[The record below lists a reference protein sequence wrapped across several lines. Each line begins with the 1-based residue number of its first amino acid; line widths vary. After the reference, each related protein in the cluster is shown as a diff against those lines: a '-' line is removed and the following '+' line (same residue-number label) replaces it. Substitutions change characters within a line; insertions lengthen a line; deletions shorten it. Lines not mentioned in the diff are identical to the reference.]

1 MNACPFCQCTRDTH
15 TCVYTH
21 TYVMHTCSCMRTH
34 THTHTHTCS
43 NAQGGHSSVL
53 FIKMCLRHSLGGGKV
68 GIIING
74 IKRKIRTQIQ
84 RQCQTVILTT
94 LRPTSQGHVEKT
106 DDWASHCVTW
116 WPEIWRLAW
125 LETRGG
131 DHPSSDM
138 IPKELM
144 FINLLS
150 ETHAWFW
157 VLLTSNLQM
166 DFLSWSYP
174 ALLNLD

>member
-1 MNACPFCQCTRDTH
+1 MPVLSVSALGTHIHACTCTH
-15 TCVYTH
+15 TVH
-21 TYVMHTCSCMRTH
+21 TNTH
-34 THTHTHTCS
+34 THTRS

-53 FIKMCLRHSLGGGKV
+53 FIKMCLRCSPGGAKV

-84 RQCQTVILTT
+84 RQCQIVILTT
-94 LRPTSQGHVEKT
+94 LRPTSQGHVEEI
-106 DDWASHCVTW
+106 DDWESHCVTW

-125 LETRGG
+125 LETRGS
-131 DHPSSDM
+131 DHNSSDM

-157 VLLTSNLQM
+157 LLLTGNLQM
-166 DFLSWSYP
+166 DFLSWLYP